1 MNSGKE
7 ILKLRF
13 RVVCSVTD
21 AHEGMQNEVHAH
33 VTEWVHGW
41 SGIIERGMPAC
52 PAMRSR
58 NRMSKLRDPLSL
70 WSDLQVCCTLCA
82 RPVQF
87 LYPFG
92 PLRGAGSQGYR
103 AQGTGAGME
112 DRGCEEAPWV
122 RGPKRATGFHRRGQQ
137 GRQGCRRC
145 EGEAGT
151 QNARGSGRGERSR
164 LER

>member
-1 MNSGKE
+1 MLPVIPSVGTASGRTQRRQERARAQASRRSLVNSGKE

-70 WSDLQVCCTLCA
+70 WSDLQVCCT
-82 RPVQF
+82 
-87 LYPFG
+87 G
-92 PLRGAGSQGYR
+92 
-103 AQGTGAGME
+103 
-112 DRGCEEAPWV
+112 
-122 RGPKRATGFHRRGQQ
+122 
-137 GRQGCRRC
+137 GCR
-145 EGEAGT
+145 
-151 QNARGSGRGERSR
+151 SSR
-164 LER
+164 VEIGPTLVRRTVDIRQKNQ